1 MKFIKQLFCIYNIL
15 CGFPS
20 GTSLYLLNSSDV
32 QPIAKE
38 NNILLWDNINMV
50 SSRMISLWVWANCMI
65 TKQKSGIYYRNA

>member
-50 SSRMISLWVWANCMI
+50 YINI
-65 TKQKSGIYYRNA
+65 